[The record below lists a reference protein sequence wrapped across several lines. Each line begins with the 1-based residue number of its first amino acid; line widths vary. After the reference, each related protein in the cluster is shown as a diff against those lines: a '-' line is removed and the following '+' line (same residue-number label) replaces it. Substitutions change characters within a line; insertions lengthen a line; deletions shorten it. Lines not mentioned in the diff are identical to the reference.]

1 MWFLIFK
8 NVYFGFGDKLYPV
21 YINPAKCECLK
32 VSNEPHI
39 YIKKEI
45 IYCYKIGIKQE
56 TYFNFLLKT
65 PITSTYR
72 DYLDT
77 RATIF
82 LPSVF

>member
-21 YINPAKCECLK
+21 YINPAKCECLSRFQMSHMFPLK
-32 VSNEPHI
+32 K
-39 YIKKEI
+39 YI
-45 IYCYKIGIKQE
+45 IGIKQE